1 MSEMVPILNPR
12 LIPGTVVTQ
21 VKYLA
26 SGLRVTVLPKDQHG
40 NLEDAAV
47 DNSSLV
53 CPYPLVS
60 NTDLYGED
68 LIVSMCIK
76 SKNDMMYFPEAVV
89 NVSRSRNIVAT
100 PVLNGQGTVKEMIT
114 DGDLE
119 LSISLAVVSTTEQG
133 DFDEN
138 SVKQYDTYP
147 YNGVERLRKLL
158 DEPVRL
164 DIVSDFLKVFDLDGG
179 NFGIVVK
186 SYSVHQDTHL
196 NRQVFEIQ
204 ALSDY
209 DYDLLIEN

>member
-1 MSEMVPILNPR
+1 MSELVPILNPR
-12 LIPGTVVTQ
+12 LIPGTVAAQ

-26 SGLRVTVLPKDQHG
+26 SGLRVTVLSKDRQG

-47 DNSSLV
+47 DNTSLV
-53 CPYPLVS
+53 GSFPLVS

-68 LIVSMCIK
+68 LLVTMCIR
-76 SKNDMMYFPEAVV
+76 SRNDMMYFPEAVV

-100 PVLNGQGTVKEMIT
+100 PVLNGKGTVKEMIT

-138 SVKQYDTYP
+138 SVKQYDAYP
-147 YNGVERLRKLL
+147 YNGVERLRKML

-179 NFGIVVK
+179 NFGIIVK
-186 SYSVHQDTHL
+186 SYSVRQDTHL